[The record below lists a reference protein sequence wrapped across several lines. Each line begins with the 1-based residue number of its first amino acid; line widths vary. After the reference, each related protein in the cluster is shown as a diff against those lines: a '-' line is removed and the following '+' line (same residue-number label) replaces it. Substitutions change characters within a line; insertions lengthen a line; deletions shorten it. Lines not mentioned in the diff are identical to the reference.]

1 MTNVGLGVLAAV
13 TASSLFSVGLV
24 VQALEART
32 ITAEHSLRLSLV
44 GRLLRRR
51 RWVLG
56 GVVMLAGFAF
66 HVTAFSVAPLT
77 VVQPALAAGLL
88 VLLAAGLRDR
98 GDGVGRRE
106 GWGVAGIIFGVIA
119 LSFATPVRATTDN
132 ASATSLGLALGGLT
146 AAALAAHGFAVVR
159 TRRGSGGSLPA
170 EFGAG
175 LGYALTGLTT
185 KLLSDALAAGH
196 WATAAFWLTFT
207 ALVATLA
214 LLDQTSALQN
224 RSVIE
229 VGPIVFVV
237 PVVVPVLLA
246 PALFGEAW
254 SHAPHGAGPLLLAVG
269 VVCAGAA
276 ALAGSSTVAA
286 ATAAPPAGSAGQ
298 G

>member
-1 MTNVGLGVLAAV
+1 MTNVALGVLAAV

-24 VQALEART
+24 IQGREART
-32 ITAEHSLRLSLV
+32 ISAEHSMRLSLV
-44 GRLLRRR
+44 ARLLRRR

-56 GVVMLAGFAF
+56 GGVMLAGFAF
-66 HVTAFSVAPLT
+66 HVTAFAVAPLT
-77 VVQPALAAGLL
+77 VVQPALTAGLL

-106 GWGVAGIIFGVIA
+106 GWGVAAIILGVIA
-119 LSFATPVRATTDN
+119 LSFATPVKATT
-132 ASATSLGLALGGLT
+132 ASASAGSLGLALGGLT
-146 AAALAAHGFAVVR
+146 ATALGAHGLAVAR
-159 TRRGSGGSLPA
+159 ARRGIGGSLLA

-185 KLLSDALAAGH
+185 KLLSDAMAAGH
-196 WATAAFWLTFT
+196 WAAAGLWLVFT

-254 SHAPHGAGPLLLAVG
+254 SHAPHGAGPLLLAVA

-276 ALAGSSTVAA
+276 LLAGSSTVAA
-286 ATAAPPAGSAGQ
+286 AGRGGACRRR
-298 G
+298 